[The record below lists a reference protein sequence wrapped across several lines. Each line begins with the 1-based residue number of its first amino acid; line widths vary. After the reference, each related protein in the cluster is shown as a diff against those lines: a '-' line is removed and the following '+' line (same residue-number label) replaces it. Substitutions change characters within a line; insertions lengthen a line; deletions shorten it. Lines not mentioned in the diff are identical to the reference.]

1 MLGNQSVVVSES
13 NQICVLSKR
22 STLRGSERRRSAA
35 QPRDARLVDGRAG
48 PAGAAEPIK
57 NYEKSVG
64 LMASAAAWCSRRESS
79 PEWKGWGGGETRC
92 PTWTGWGRCTAL
104 YLGSWRA
111 GPSFSCFSVV
121 ATAALVEMR

>member
-79 PEWKGWGGGETRC
+79 PEWKGWGGGGDSLPHMDR
-92 PTWTGWGRCTAL
+92 
-104 YLGSWRA
+104 LGPLHSPVS
-111 GPSFSCFSVV
+111 GVV
-121 ATAALVEMR
+121 AGGPIIFVFFRRRNCCSG